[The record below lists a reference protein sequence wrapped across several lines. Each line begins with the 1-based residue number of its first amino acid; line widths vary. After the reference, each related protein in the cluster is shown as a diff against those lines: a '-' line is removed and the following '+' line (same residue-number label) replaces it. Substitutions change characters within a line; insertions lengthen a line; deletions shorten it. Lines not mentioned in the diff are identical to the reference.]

1 MSFSKIALLGATSKT
16 GIELIKLY
24 SEAANVEV
32 FAFVRNVKKLET
44 ELVRLPK
51 NLKIIPFDVRG
62 DRAWMRELSECSIWI
77 SIVGISG
84 LLAARKPNK
93 LYENTANLLTQLAI
107 QFNPKRVFVV
117 TSGGVV
123 ESPGEPWILKKV
135 LKPYFLNPMYDDMR
149 EMEKLI
155 LQSSMNFTIV
165 RPPYLTNGKMKGDYR
180 TILDSWFDDDKDLSR
195 KDLAHFLY
203 KQSMVLDEKLS
214 KRIVGISY

>member
-180 TILDSWFDDDKDLSR
+180 TILDSWIDDDKDLSR

>member
-16 GIELIKLY
+16 GIELIKLF

-32 FAFVRNVKKLET
+32 FAFIRNVKKLET

-51 NLKIIPFDVRG
+51 NLKIVPFDVRG

>member
-16 GIELIKLY
+16 GIELIKLF

-51 NLKIIPFDVRG
+51 NLKIVPFDVRG
-62 DRAWMRELSECSIWI
+62 DQAWMRELSECSIWI